1 MANASPHA
9 RPWQRSLGDQRLLV
23 SGFGSRGG
31 GLYDL
36 TSAAPVT
43 LDDIPTSGIGLGDN
57 RLWRTLRAPGEQT
70 AACELLSYDDRGVC
84 SYRRIDA
91 VRDPHDVCWHD
102 GAAHISSSWDGTI
115 WRVDDDGSVGVAWS
129 GGPVPD
135 SWHIN
140 SLIVVEGRLH
150 VCAFGRFDRHK
161 AWRSGHGMAS
171 GFVLDTTSGRDVLA
185 GLAHPHTPR
194 WVHGHWYVCESTKG
208 TLTECDS
215 DGRVLRRARI
225 GRFTRGLA
233 VVDGWGF
240 VGGNAHRRER
250 DDRAEV
256 AVVDLATFE
265 VAERIRLP
273 CSEIYDIMAAPAELA
288 RGVAVGFGVNS
299 ARAVAQHR
307 NAGRRGAGR
316 HSGWQFGRERLLPTR
331 SAARVQ
337 LVSQRVA
344 THLATAGR
352 RLDRDAAAVCAV
364 SGTLPTEML
373 AGDVLT
379 LDLTVENHSAI
390 PLSTVPPHPIRI
402 GARWFPADGPSDGPL
417 ARNPL
422 AALPQLV
429 HPGLCAPAEAI
440 LEAPDVPGRYDVWV
454 TLHQAGRG
462 WFGRRIEAPVIVMA
476 PHPTSQQDNEAER
489 PPALRRAADRDP
501 ATAPAAT

>member
-1 MANASPHA
+1 MANASPRA
-9 RPWQRSLGDQRLLV
+9 RSWQRSLGDQRLLV

-36 TSAAPVT
+36 TSGTPVM

-57 RLWRTLRAPGEQT
+57 RLWRSFRAPGEQT
-70 AACELLSYDDRGVC
+70 AACELLSYDDRGVR
-84 SYRRIDA
+84 SYQRIDA

-102 GAAHISSSWDGTI
+102 RGPHISSSWDSTI
-115 WRVDDDGSVGVAWS
+115 WRVSDDGAVEVAWS
-129 GGPVPD
+129 GGTVPD

-140 SLIVVEGRLH
+140 SLVVVDGRLH

-161 AWRSGHGMAS
+161 AWRSGDGMAS
-171 GFVLDTTSGRDVLA
+171 GFVLDTTTGREVLR

-194 WVHGHWYVCESTKG
+194 WMGDRWYVCESTKG
-208 TLTECDS
+208 TLTECGP
-215 DGRVLRRARI
+215 DGTILRRARI

-233 VVDGWGF
+233 VVDRWAF
-240 VGGNAHRRER
+240 IGGNAHRREP

-273 CSEIYDIMAAPAELA
+273 CSEVYDIMAAPPELA
-288 RGVAVGFGVNS
+288 RGVTVGFGVNS

-307 NAGRRGAGR
+307 NAGRRGAGGR
-316 HSGWQFGRERLLPTR
+316 HSRWQFGRDRLLPAR
-331 SAARVQ
+331 GVARVQ
-337 LVSQRVA
+337 LVSHRIA
-344 THLATAGR
+344 THLAAAGR
-352 RLDRDAAAVCAV
+352 RLDHSVAGACEV
-364 SGTLPTEML
+364 SGPLPTEMR

-379 LDLTVENHSAI
+379 LGVTVQNRSGV
-390 PLSTVPPHPIRI
+390 PLLTVPPHPIRI
-402 GARWFPADGPSDGPL
+402 GARWFPDAGPSEGPL

-422 AALPQLV
+422 VALPHVV
-429 HPGLCAPAEAI
+429 HPGLSAPAEVI
-440 LEAPDVPGRYDVWV
+440 LEVPDVPGRYELRV

-462 WFGRRIEAPVIVMA
+462 WFGRRLQGPVTVVGARDTGEPHAAEAPAFPRDVD
-476 PHPTSQQDNEAER
+476 S
-489 PPALRRAADRDP
+489 DP

>member
-23 SGFGSRGG
+23 SGFGNRGG

-36 TSAAPVT
+36 TSAVAVT
-43 LDDIPTSGIGLGDN
+43 LDDIPTSGIGLGDG

-70 AACELLSYDDRGVC
+70 AACELLSYDDRGLR
-84 SYRRIDA
+84 SYRRIDG

-140 SLIVVEGRLH
+140 SLVVVDGRMH

-161 AWRSGHGMAS
+161 AWRSGDGSAS

-185 GLAHPHTPR
+185 GLAHPHSPR
-194 WVHGHWYVCESTKG
+194 WVNTRWYVCESTKG

-215 DGRVLRRARI
+215 GGRILRRARI

-233 VVDGWGF
+233 VVDRWAF
-240 VGGNAHRRER
+240 VGGNAHRRAP

-265 VAERIRLP
+265 VTERIGLP
-273 CSEIYDIMAAPAELA
+273 CSELYDIIAAPADLA
-288 RGVAVGFGVNS
+288 RGVAVGFGVNT

-307 NAGRRGAGR
+307 NADRRGAGR
-316 HSGWQFGRERLLPTR
+316 HFGWQFGRHRLVPPR

-337 LVSQRVA
+337 LVGQRVA
-344 THLATAGR
+344 TQLAAAGR
-352 RLDRDAAAVCAV
+352 RLDHGAAAACAV
-364 SGTLPTEML
+364 SGTPPTEMR

-379 LDLTVENHSAI
+379 LDLTVENRSAI

-402 GARWFPADGPSDGPL
+402 GARWFPADGHSDGPV

-422 AALPQLV
+422 VALPQLV

-440 LEAPDVPGRYDVWV
+440 LEAPDVPGRYELWV

-462 WFGRRIEAPVIVMA
+462 WFGRRIEAPVTVRAARSTDQHHDGTERSPA
-476 PHPTSQQDNEAER
+476 PRWT
-489 PPALRRAADRDP
+489 ADRDP